1 MKNAVVLA
9 CDNSYMDK
17 LETTIKS
24 ICAHN
29 KNIKFYI
36 LNEDLP
42 IEWFRLMTKRLS
54 YFNSEILNIK
64 VSGDSFKKFRCPSE
78 HINYQA
84 YFRYLIPDYVSE
96 EKVLYLDCDI
106 IVTESLDGLFNL
118 DLKNY
123 PVAAV
128 PDLPTTNDGFN
139 SGVLLINNKYWKE
152 NDILNRLIKL
162 TVEYHEKVYGDQG
175 ILNILFKD
183 KWYRLSLTY
192 NLQVGSDSQE
202 NLIGNIGWYDLFDG
216 IPKVIHYTYTH
227 KPWFMHNMIRFKDIW
242 WFYYSMSWDEII
254 LDKTKLYK
262 DFKNLTDD
270 TKYETAIY
278 TNSVHLHEIEK
289 LIKNL
294 SNVHFNILAHTY
306 FGNEIIS
313 LEKYMNVSLYPC
325 FNPLKND
332 EVLNKIDF
340 YLDINYQNEV
350 DQIIEKVHKIGKPV
364 YSFES
369 TNHDHSGLN
378 NIYKDDD
385 VESMI
390 KDINKYLK
398 QL

>member
-54 YFNSEILNIK
+54 YFNSEIINIK
-64 VSGDSFKKFRCPSE
+64 VLGDSFKKFNCPST
-78 HINYQA
+78 HINYQT
-84 YFRYLIPDYVSE
+84 YFRYLIPEYVE
-96 EKVLYLDCDI
+96 EDRVLYLDCDM
-106 IVTESLDGLFNL
+106 IVTDSLDELFNMEL
-118 DLKNY
+118 NGC
-123 PVAAV
+123 PVGAV
-128 PDLPTTNDGFN
+128 VDLPTTDSGFN
-139 SGVLLINNKYWKE
+139 AGLLLIDNMYWKT
-152 NDILNRLIKL
+152 NNILNQLMDL
-162 TVEYHEKVYGDQG
+162 TVQYYDQVYADQG
-175 ILNILFKD
+175 ILNMLFKD
-183 KWYRLSLTY
+183 RWYRLPLTY

-202 NLIGNIGWYDLFDG
+202 NLVGNIGWYALFDC

-227 KPWFMHNMIRFKDIW
+227 KPWLMHNMTRFKDIW

-278 TNSVHLHEIEK
+278 TNSVHLHEIER

-350 DQIIEKVHKIGKPV
+350 DQIIEKVHKIDKPV

>member
-278 TNSVHLHEIEK
+278 TNSVHLHEIER

>member
-1 MKNAVVLA
+1 MRNAIVLA

-64 VSGDSFKKFRCPSE
+64 VSGDSFKKFNCPYE
-78 HINYQA
+78 HIKYQT
-84 YFRYLIPDYVSE
+84 YFRYLIPEYVE
-96 EKVLYLDCDI
+96 EDRVLYLDCDM
-106 IVTESLDGLFNL
+106 IVTDSLDELFNM
-118 DLKNY
+118 DLNGC
-123 PVAAV
+123 PVGAV
-128 PDLPTTNDGFN
+128 ADLPTTDSGFN
-139 SGVLLINNKYWKE
+139 AGLLLIDNAYWKE
-152 NDILNRLIKL
+152 NHILNQLMDL
-162 TVEYHEKVYGDQG
+162 TVQYHNQVYADQG
-175 ILNILFKD
+175 ILNMLFKD
-183 KWYRLSLTY
+183 RWYRLSLTY

-202 NLIGNIGWYDLFDG
+202 NLVGNIVWYDLFNG

-227 KPWFMHNMIRFKDIW
+227 KPWLMYNMTRFKDVW
-242 WFYYSMSWDEII
+242 WFYYGVSWDDIV
-254 LDKTKLYK
+254 LDKIDLYK
-262 DFKNLTDD
+262 DFKNFIDN

-278 TNSVHLHEIEK
+278 TNSVHLHEIER

-325 FNPLKND
+325 FNPLKNK

-340 YLDINYQNEV
+340 YLDINHQNEV
-350 DQIIEKVHKIGKPV
+350 DKITENIHKMGKPV

-369 TNHDHSGLN
+369 TNHDNSGLN

-385 VESMI
+385 VEGMI

>member
-123 PVAAV
+123 PVAVV

>member
-64 VSGDSFKKFRCPSE
+64 VSGDSFKKFNCPST
-78 HINYQA
+78 HIKYQT
-84 YFRYLIPDYVSE
+84 YFRYLIPEYVE
-96 EKVLYLDCDI
+96 EDRVLYLDCDM
-106 IVTESLDGLFNL
+106 IVTDSLDELFNM
-118 DLKNY
+118 DLNGC

-128 PDLPTTNDGFN
+128 VDLPTTDSGFN
-139 SGVLLINNKYWKE
+139 AGLLLIDNAYWKE
-152 NDILNRLIKL
+152 NHILNQLIDL
-162 TVEYHEKVYGDQG
+162 TVQYHDQVYADQG
-175 ILNILFKD
+175 ILNMLFKD
-183 KWYRLSLTY
+183 RWYKLPLTY

-202 NLIGNIGWYDLFDG
+202 ILVGNIGWYNLFNG

-227 KPWFMHNMIRFKDIW
+227 KPWLMYNMTRFKDIW

-278 TNSVHLHEIEK
+278 TNSVHLHDIER

>member
-139 SGVLLINNKYWKE
+139 SGVLLINNKYWKK

-278 TNSVHLHEIEK
+278 TNSVHLHEIER